1 MKFFLVFTK
10 NRKKFDKYS
19 KTNKIRNKT
28 IIDIAKIAWEEDID
42 LTDPNDLKYFKV
54 IIYKLILL
62 SKEKNK
68 TVYYIPW
75 IKPDLNVEKL
85 LELRKIQVIT
95 DFNLLL
101 FFNDFNEDVDDEEC
115 LNDITNNFG
124 VFTNVQI
131 LEDY

>member
-42 LTDPNDLKYFKV
+42 LNDPSDMKYFKV

-68 TVYYIPW
+68 TIYYIPW
-75 IKPDLNVEKL
+75 IKSDLNIEKL
-85 LELRKIQVIT
+85 LDLKKLDVIT

-101 FFNDFNEDVDDEEC
+101 FFNDFTEDYWI
-115 LNDITNNFG
+115 NTITNNFD
-124 VFTNVQI
+124 VFTNIQI